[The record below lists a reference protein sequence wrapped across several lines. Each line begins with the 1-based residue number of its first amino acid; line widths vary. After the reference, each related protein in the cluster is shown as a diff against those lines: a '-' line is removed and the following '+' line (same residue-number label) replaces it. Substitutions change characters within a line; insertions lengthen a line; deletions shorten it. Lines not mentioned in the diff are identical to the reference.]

1 MQGTEQVHS
10 PTGEATLGKLL
21 AVFVGSGAAAF
32 AVLSALYAGGTAL
45 ARDQYY
51 RALEDE
57 PCRATQLLEEDARTL
72 SHAALPIGRS
82 IELLASQRPHAEL
95 AVDRKPPV
103 NGWVRAGDFERR
115 VRESEAWQA
124 RQQAGA
130 AR

>member
-1 MQGTEQVHS
+1 MQGTKQAQS

-21 AVFVGSGAAAF
+21 SVFVGSGAAAF

-45 ARDQYY
+45 VRNQYY
-51 RALEDE
+51 AALNDE
-57 PCRATQLLEEDARTL
+57 PCRATQLLEADARAL
-72 SHAALPIGRS
+72 SHAALPIDRS
-82 IELLASQRPHAEL
+82 MKLLASQRPPAEL

-103 NGWVRAGDFERR
+103 NGWVRAGDFDRR

-130 AR
+130 GR